1 MAENESDEMDSY
13 KIHDESLL
21 FADAI
26 SDYASSE
33 FVIVGVPFDGT
44 CTHRK
49 GAEYAPR
56 AIRQESYN
64 FESLINGYD
73 LDLQTQPVLYDSG
86 DLPELKTIAQ
96 MLKSVELATHGILDD
111 DKFPILIGGEHSLTP
126 AALKAYRSGEHPD
139 FENLAVII
147 LDAHLDFRDEYLNL
161 QNSHCSTSRRVSEL
175 VGVENTIPI
184 GVRSYSSEE
193 KSDSEKL
200 GLKFISSWEIL
211 DKDIESATNQALSV
225 FSQEVPIYLSLDID
239 VIDPAYAPG
248 VGTPEPYGL
257 APLDVKKCIDILA
270 PRMVGFDVVEVSPPF
285 DNGNTSSLAAMM
297 VRTVVAAVKTSK

>member
-1 MAENESDEMDSY
+1 MAENEPDEMDSY

-33 FVIVGVPFDGT
+33 FVILGVPFDGT

-49 GAEYAPR
+49 GAEYGPR

-64 FESLINGYD
+64 FESLINGYE
-73 LDLQTQPVLYDSG
+73 LDLQTHPILYDSG
-86 DLPELKTIAQ
+86 DLPELKTITQ
-96 MLKSVELATHGILDD
+96 MLKSVELSTHGILDD
-111 DKFPILIGGEHSLTP
+111 GKFPILIGGEHSLTP
-126 AALKAYRSGEHPD
+126 AALKAYRLGEHPE

-147 LDAHLDFRDEYLNL
+147 LDAHLDFRNEYLNL
-161 QNSHCSTSRRVSEL
+161 QHSHACTSRRVAEL
-175 VGVENTIPI
+175 VGVANTIPI

-193 KSDSEKL
+193 KSESEKL
-200 GLKFISSWEIL
+200 GLKFIPSGEIL
-211 DKDIESATNQALSV
+211 DKGIESAINQALS
-225 FSQEVPIYLSLDID
+225 FLSQESPIYLSLDID

-257 APLDVKKCIDILA
+257 TPLDIKKCIDILA
-270 PRMVGFDVVEVSPPF
+270 PRLVGCDVVEVSPPF

-297 VRTVVAAVKTSK
+297 VRTVVGAVKT